1 MSIFDLLLVS
11 FSCLGRGGGVRRSL
25 RWICLFVL
33 GDFVVGGGG
42 GFVAIFDGIVC
53 LCEVAGKLMVEE

>member
-42 GFVAIFDGIVC
+42 GGGSSLSSMELFVCVRWQ
-53 LCEVAGKLMVEE
+53 VS